1 MATLGFDLSGAGY
14 SGLTKIWM
22 LQRKYN
28 WQLLLPHNI
37 NGNIGL
43 AVSQYCQDIQFG
55 DYGMSN
61 LSQLK
66 YGAFQRFY
74 AGMQDISR
82 VTATFLAPI
91 DNSVLSYFHGWYNL
105 IVDGRGYFYPKSNY
119 KKSMYVAMYDRSY
132 VESVRFELKG
142 AFPVRKPTVDLS
154 YADEEVLRYVV
165 EFSVDRINMT
175 SLIGSIREGITNVAG
190 DIAAKTV
197 GLLGGSGGTV
207 GGVVTASGNI
217 LTQGGINL

>member
-14 SGLTKIWM
+14 SGLTKTWM

-43 AVSQYCQDIQFG
+43 FVSQYCQDVQFG
-55 DYGMSN
+55 DYGMSA

-82 VTATFLAPI
+82 FTAVFLAPV

-105 IVDGRGYFYPKSNY
+105 MVDGRGYFYPKNHY
-119 KKSMYVAMYDRSY
+119 KKSMFVAMYDRSY

-142 AFPVRKPTVDLS
+142 AFPVRKPFIDLS
-154 YADEEVLRYVV
+154 YGDDDVVRYVV
-165 EFSVDRINMT
+165 EFSVDQVEMT
-175 SLIGSIREGITNVAG
+175 SLIGSIREGVTNVAG
-190 DIAAKTV
+190 DIATQTV
-197 GLLGGSGGTV
+197 ELLGGAGGTI
-207 GGVVTASGNI
+207 GRAVTASGNI
-217 LTQGGINL
+217 LTQGGLNL

>member
-14 SGLTKIWM
+14 SVLTKTWL

-37 NGNIGL
+37 NGNIGFL
-43 AVSQYCQDIQFG
+43 VSQYCQDVQFG
-55 DYGMSN
+55 DYGMSA

-74 AGMQDISR
+74 AGMQDVSR
-82 VTATFLAPI
+82 VTAVFLAPV
-91 DNSVLSYFHGWYNL
+91 DNSVLSYFHGWYHL
-105 IVDGRGYFYPKSNY
+105 MVDSSGYYFPKNHY
-119 KKSMYVAMYDRSY
+119 KKSMFVAMYDRSY

-142 AFPVRKPTVDLS
+142 AFPVRKPFVDLS
-154 YADEEVLRYVV
+154 YGVEDVLKYEVEL
-165 EFSVDRINMT
+165 SVDRIEMT
-175 SLIGSIREGITNVAG
+175 SLIGSIREGITTVAG
-190 DIAAKTV
+190 DVATKTIE
-197 GLLGGSGGTV
+197 LLGGAGGTV
-207 GGVVTASGNI
+207 KGALTASGNI

>member
-1 MATLGFDLSGAGY
+1 MATLGFDLSGVAF
-14 SGLTKIWM
+14 SGLSKTWM

-43 AVSQYCQDIQFG
+43 FVSQYCQDVQFG
-55 DYGMSN
+55 DYGMSA

-74 AGMQDISR
+74 AGMQDIGR
-82 VTATFLAPI
+82 FTAVFLAPV
-91 DNSVLSYFHGWYNL
+91 DNSVLSYFHAWYNL
-105 IVDGRGYFYPKSNY
+105 MVDDDGYYYPKNNY
-119 KKSMYVAMYDRSY
+119 KKNMFVAMYDRSY

-142 AFPVRKPTVDLS
+142 AFPVRKPSVNLS
-154 YADEEVLRYVV
+154 YGDDDVLRYVV
-165 EFSVDRINMT
+165 EFSVDQVSMT
-175 SLIGSIREGITNVAG
+175 SLIGSIREGVTDVAG

-197 GLLGGSGGTV
+197 GLLGDAGGTV
-207 GGVVTASGNI
+207 GGAITKSGNI
-217 LTQGGINL
+217 ITQGGVSF

>member
-1 MATLGFDLSGAGY
+1 MATLGFDLSGVGF
-14 SGLTKIWM
+14 SGLSKTWM

-43 AVSQYCQDIQFG
+43 FVSQYCQDVQFG
-55 DYGMSN
+55 DYGMSA

-74 AGMQDISR
+74 AGIQEIDR
-82 VTATFLAPI
+82 VTAVFLAPV

-105 IVDGRGYFYPKSNY
+105 MVDSEGYFYPKNHY

-142 AFPVRKPTVDLS
+142 AFPTRKPFVDLS
-154 YADEEVLRYVV
+154 YGDDDVLRYVV
-165 EFSVDRINMT
+165 EFAVDRIDMT
-175 SLIGSIREGITNVAG
+175 SLIGSIREGVTSVAG
-190 DIAAKTV
+190 DMASKTV
-197 GLLGGSGGTV
+197 ELLGGAGGTI
-207 GGVVTASGNI
+207 GGAVTASGNI
-217 LTQGGINL
+217 ITQGGINL